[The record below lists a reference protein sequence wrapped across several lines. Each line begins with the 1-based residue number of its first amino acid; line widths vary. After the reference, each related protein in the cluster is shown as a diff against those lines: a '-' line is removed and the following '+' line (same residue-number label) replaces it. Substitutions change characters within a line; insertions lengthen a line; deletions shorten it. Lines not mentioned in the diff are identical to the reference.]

1 MTRKTIRIA
10 ALSPILFALAFGAYA
25 QEAGPTG
32 NADID
37 FVRSLIPHHP
47 DTLVLARTVLEQGS
61 DPEILALAREVIA
74 APAQDL
80 ALMRQGLVDRGQ
92 TSV

>member
-1 MTRKTIRIA
+1 MTRKTIRVA

-25 QEAGPTG
+25 QETGPTG
-32 NADID
+32 NPDVD
-37 FVRSLIPHHP
+37 FVRSLIQHYP
-47 DTLVLARTVLEQGS
+47 DTLIMARTVLEQGS

-80 ALMRQGLVDRGQ
+80 ALMRLWLVDRGHG
-92 TSV
+92 SA

>member
-1 MTRKTIRIA
+1 MTRKTAAVA

-37 FVRSLIPHHP
+37 FVRSLIPHHQ
-47 DTLVLARTVLEQGS
+47 DTLAMARTVLEQGS

-74 APAQDL
+74 AQEQDL
-80 ALMRQGLVDRGQ
+80 ALMRQWLDDRGQ
-92 TSV
+92 ASV